1 MLPAGVTQVSN
12 FYFEAL
18 LEFGSFVED
27 KFGIKCREKL
37 LCSFLFSFLLVILF
51 IGIFLEFL
59 FTFFLPLL
67 DFSAIVFALI
77 LIQRFV
83 FKLLLDFHDFLLDLF
98 AELWFFLFLWLRIIE
113 LIGSEMVLFAI
124 QMESV
129 VVELLV
135 GKLAVFDDFSDLL
148 WSEAEEDIFWFKIG
162 VNDSADSVEEVET
175 HQNLSGDFLHQIKR
189 EPLVIVPFE
198 NFKQINPQNLKH
210 HTKMISIRS
219 FIQEGVQQVEHMRVI
234 PIKSSLVRFVLM
246 KRIDPLGIVG
256 FIGDFL
262 ENLDLVV
269 GGFEIVGR
277 AFHDLDSNVVLVL
290 EVFCEPD
297 G

>member
-1 MLPAGVTQVSN
+1 
-12 FYFEAL
+12 
-18 LEFGSFVED
+18 
-27 KFGIKCREKL
+27 
-37 LCSFLFSFLLVILF
+37 
-51 IGIFLEFL
+51 
-59 FTFFLPLL
+59 
-67 DFSAIVFALI
+67 
-77 LIQRFV
+77 
-83 FKLLLDFHDFLLDLF
+83 
-98 AELWFFLFLWLRIIE
+98 
-113 LIGSEMVLFAI
+113 MVLFAI

-162 VNDSADSVEEVET
+162 MDDSADSVEEVET

-198 NFKQINPQNLKH
+198 NFEQINPQNLKH
-210 HTKMISIRS
+210 HTKMISIRP

-234 PIKSSLVRFVLM
+234 PIKSSLVRFVIM
-246 KRIDPLGIVG
+246 KWIDPLGVVG

-262 ENLDLVV
+262 ENLDFIVR
-269 GGFEIVGR
+269 GFEIVGR
-277 AFHDLDSNVVLVL
+277 AFHDLDGNVVLVL

-297 G
+297 GWEVAPAEFLYQDVTVDEDLAHVAGVIAADLVVFNALVLTVVLLVEVGDQLL